1 MIINSKTFSVWLAK
15 VKAENGLS
23 SKELAQKCNITSAS
37 VNGFLTGRQFPTL
50 GTMELIADAFG
61 KKIKIE

>member
-15 VKAENGLS
+15 VKAENNLS
-23 SKELAQKCNITSAS
+23 SSELAKKCGITSAS

-61 KKIKIE
+61 KQIKIE